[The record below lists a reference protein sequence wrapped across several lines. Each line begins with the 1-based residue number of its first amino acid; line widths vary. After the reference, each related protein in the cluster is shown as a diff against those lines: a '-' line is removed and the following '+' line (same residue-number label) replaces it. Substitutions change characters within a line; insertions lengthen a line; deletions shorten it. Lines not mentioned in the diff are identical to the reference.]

1 MKTLEV
7 MTNVEKA
14 GVLFD
19 LFPREIPEFLDAIH
33 GMCQAVKEDEDGHK
47 RAWNNGFLNWD
58 LWFALLTEAE
68 RKIRRYKTKMAKNKR
83 LFADQLFDGYVVMYT
98 VHCLTSYAPT
108 RQLANRKFTLA
119 VDLLF
124 NP

>member
-1 MKTLEV
+1 M

-14 GVLFD
+14 GMLYD
-19 LFPREIPEFLDAIH
+19 LFPREIPELLDAIQ
-33 GMCQAVKEDEDGHK
+33 GMCQAVKEDKDGHQ

-58 LWFALLTEAE
+58 LWLALLGEAE
-68 RKIRRYKTKMAKNKR
+68 RKIGKYKTKMAKSKR
-83 LFADQLFDGYVVMYT
+83 LFTDQLFDGYVVMFT

-108 RQLANRKFTLA
+108 RQLANRKFTVA